1 MLWIAFSSLTLLMI
15 HSLKAECYTRSQVVN
30 CFQFINFVNDS
41 QLHYI
46 FENLY
51 FVVNCF
57 QFINFV
63 NDSQYPRIIKTCANS
78 CELLS
83 VH

>member
-1 MLWIAFSSLTLLMI
+1 MI
-15 HSLKAECYTRSQVVN
+15 HSVYKNEVIDDIVVN

-41 QLHYI
+41 QFDNTYMWD
-46 FENLY
+46 E
-51 FVVNCF
+51 
-57 QFINFV
+57 
-63 NDSQYPRIIKTCANS
+63 PS

>member
-1 MLWIAFSSLTLLMI
+1 MELARLGAM
-15 HSLKAECYTRSQVVN
+15 VVN

-41 QLHYI
+41 Q
-46 FENLY
+46 
-51 FVVNCF
+51 
-57 QFINFV
+57 
-63 NDSQYPRIIKTCANS
+63 SQIKTLLTDMR